1 MTAPLHIGVAACFFH
16 PDPERNIFKGK
27 TLLYAEESML
37 HYLMRHGALPLML
50 PSSHAGFDA
59 AAIVANIDGL
69 LLQGGSDVSPLSYGE
84 QPLDE
89 AWAGDRVH
97 DLYETELIRAALA
110 AGKPVLGICRGHQ
123 ILNVALG
130 GSLYQDIGTQLQEA
144 IIHRNADIYDQLRH
158 EVTIDPRSR
167 LGDLYRKYYGRDV
180 TRGTVNSVHHQAV
193 KDLAPGFVIE
203 ARSAE
208 DGVIEAIRLTQPD
221 AAHLPENARDAAD
234 PPYAAGVQWHPEFQ
248 YAGRDDALLS
258 PEPMLTEFLH
268 EALRRRRLQNEKS
281 LAENGRSH

>member
-1 MTAPLHIGVAACFFH
+1 MTSPLHIGVAACFFH

-37 HYLMRHGALPLML
+37 HYLMRSGALPLLL
-50 PSSHAGFDA
+50 PSAHAGFDA
-59 AAIVANIDGL
+59 AAVIDGVDGL

-84 QPLDE
+84 EPLDE
-89 AWAGDRVH
+89 AWAGDRVR
-97 DLYETELIRAALA
+97 DLYEIELIRAALA
-110 AGKPVLGICRGHQ
+110 AGKPVYGICRGHQ

-130 GSLYQDIGTQLQEA
+130 GSLYQDIGTQLPQA
-144 IIHRNADIYDQLRH
+144 IVHRDPDVYDQLRH
-158 EVTIDPRSR
+158 EVRIESTSR
-167 LGDLYRKYYGRDV
+167 LGDLYRKYYGEEIRS
-180 TRGTVNSVHHQAV
+180 GTVNSVHHQAV
-193 KDLAPGFVIE
+193 KDLAPGFAVE

-208 DGVIEAIRLTQPD
+208 DGIIEAIRLVDPAAANLPQNTPD
-221 AAHLPENARDAAD
+221 HAD

-268 EALRRRRLQNEKS
+268 EASRRRLQKEKS
-281 LAENGRSH
+281 LAEESRSH